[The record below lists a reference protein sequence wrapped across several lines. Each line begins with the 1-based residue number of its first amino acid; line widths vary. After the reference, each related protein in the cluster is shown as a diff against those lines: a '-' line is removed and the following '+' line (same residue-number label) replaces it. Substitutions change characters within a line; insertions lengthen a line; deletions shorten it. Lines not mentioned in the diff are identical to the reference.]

1 MRIAKVYIK
10 NFRGYG
16 ENNTTDEMYLFEH
29 LNDADFVI
37 FSGYNG
43 FGKTGFFEAIEWCI
57 TGKIKGLQ
65 ETDIYAKNTMKK
77 SSYLK
82 FQSRKEKRER
92 EVVVRIIFDNGWGV
106 TRRTK
111 CNALEENG
119 YYDNLTDLNE
129 QDIKQQF
136 IDEKIKQWTG
146 QLPDQIFKLS
156 FNGQNRNT
164 DFVKSTK
171 AKDRTG
177 SLLEFM
183 GLKLLDDIVTESD
196 PKKRRKLNSN
206 YEKAKTEYSN
216 VIMEVKRIDEIFKS
230 NKWGSIEEY
239 SKNIRMLLE
248 NINSYQ
254 GKMMKIGIC
263 QDSLLSYDTLN
274 DLLNSF
280 EKIRILKDTL
290 EKQIAMD
297 DRQIAEATKHR
308 LQYEWNR
315 IQHFLNSALL
325 FKESNLTELEGEKSR
340 FIRLREIYSES
351 LNKLNQM
358 KQKILLDV
366 VMPTPVK
373 NDTSIGITKTEKE
386 YYEICLNVYKDL
398 QSVGIN
404 FSISG
409 NYKLDA
415 YNIEREFRKSEK
427 YVGFLKSLENIVSQQ
442 KTHFIEVEG
451 ILTEQKELLIQVQ
464 GYVNGQNEINSC
476 PVCGGTEFIKENQ
489 NGKQELLEVIST
501 RIAEGNLNLKERN
514 DNLVKIEERLSD
526 CHEKIKKIIRIKY
539 QTNLNELNVEINRIK
554 DSIVEACDLRIKCN
568 ELSFSNLG
576 VRLSIV
582 LTRINLINEFKEKYQ
597 LNIFEIE
604 DIIRKKKEHKSII
617 EESLRIRFHMY
628 DFENF
633 SKEAEKKNVASI
645 LPLFKRRNL
654 ITKVTKYVDEIL
666 DFDIG
671 TENRNILR
679 QYEEK
684 CQCSSKL
691 ESKVSLLEE
700 AINFRSI
707 INNNSKVMENNLIE
721 TLVENNELINWI
733 YGKINPHP
741 YFRELSLKI
750 VKDETSILSAEDNDV
765 YLDHI
770 FSEAQMNVLSLSIFL
785 GLILS
790 INNYEF
796 QQIFLDDPVQ
806 SLDDINVVSFIDLLR
821 ALIRSKHVNKN
832 YIISTHDHNFS
843 KLLKIKL
850 RNYSFIEYRFISYGE
865 EGPRIN
871 MVQSN
876 ILS

>member
-16 ENNTTDEMYLFEH
+16 ENNTTDRMYLFEH
-29 LNDADFVI
+29 LNDVDFVI

-43 FGKTGFFEAIEWCI
+43 FGKTGFFEAIEWCL

-92 EVVVRIIFDNGWGV
+92 EVVVRIVFDNGWGV
-106 TRRTK
+106 TRKTK

-119 YYDNLTDLNE
+119 YYDILTDLNE
-129 QDIKQQF
+129 QNINQQ
-136 IDEKIKQWTG
+136 IINEKIKLWTG
-146 QLPDQIFKLS
+146 QLPEQIFKLS

-171 AKDRTG
+171 AKERTS

-196 PKKRRKLNSN
+196 PRKRKKLNIN
-206 YEKAKTEYSN
+206 YDNAKTEYNN
-216 VIMEVKRIDEIFKS
+216 VIMEVKRIDDIFKS

-239 SKNIRMLLE
+239 CKNVRMMLE

-254 GKMMKIGIC
+254 GKMMKVGIC
-263 QDSLLSYDTLN
+263 QDFLLSYDTLS

-280 EKIRILKDTL
+280 EKVRILKDTL
-290 EKQIAMD
+290 EKQKALD
-297 DRQIAEATKHR
+297 ERQIAEATKHR
-308 LQYEWNR
+308 LQYEWSQ
-315 IQHFLNSALL
+315 IQHFLNSASL
-325 FKESNLTELEGEKSR
+325 FKESNLTDLEKDKAR

-351 LNKLNQM
+351 ISKLNQT
-358 KQKILLDV
+358 KQKVLLDV
-366 VMPTPVK
+366 VMPTPIK
-373 NDTSIGITKTEKE
+373 NDTSIGITKEEKE
-386 YYEICLNVYKDL
+386 FYDICLNVYKDL
-398 QSVGIN
+398 KSVGID
-404 FSISG
+404 FSIFG
-409 NYKLDA
+409 DYNLDA
-415 YNIEREFRKSEK
+415 YNIEREFRKSVK
-427 YVGFLKSLENIVSQQ
+427 YVGFLKNLENIVMQQ
-442 KTHFIEVEG
+442 KTHFIEIEG
-451 ILTEQKELLIQVQ
+451 ILTEQKELLVQVQ
-464 GYVNGQNEINSC
+464 GFVNGQNEINSC
-476 PVCGGTEFIKENQ
+476 PVCGGTEFIRENQ

-501 RIAEGNLNLKERN
+501 KIAEGNLNIKERN
-514 DNLVKIEERLSD
+514 DNLVKIDERLSD
-526 CHEKIKKIIRIKY
+526 SRKKVKKIIRTKY
-539 QTNLNELNVEINRIK
+539 EISINELQVEINRIK
-554 DSIVEACDLRIKCN
+554 DAIVEACDLRIKCN
-568 ELSFSNLG
+568 ESSFSNMG

-582 LTRINLINEFKEKYQ
+582 LSKVNQINEFKNKYQ
-597 LNIFEIE
+597 LDVFEIE
-604 DIIRKKKEHKSII
+604 HIIHKKKEHKSII
-617 EESLRIRFHMY
+617 EEFLRTRFHIY
-628 DFENF
+628 DLDNL
-633 SKEAEKKNVASI
+633 SKETEKENI
-645 LPLFKRRNL
+645 IPLFKRKNL
-654 ITKVTKYVDEIL
+654 ITNITKYVDDIIE
-666 DFDIG
+666 FDIG

-679 QYEEK
+679 QYEKK
-684 CQCSSKL
+684 CQSSSEL
-691 ESKVSLLEE
+691 ESKILLLEE
-700 AINFRSI
+700 AIKFRTI
-707 INNNSKVMENNLIE
+707 INNNSKILEYDLIE
-721 TLVENNELINWI
+721 TLIENNKLINWI
-733 YGKINPHP
+733 YSKINPHP
-741 YFRELSLKI
+741 YFRELNLKI

-821 ALIRSKHVNKN
+821 ALIRSDHVNKN

-850 RNYSFIEYRFISYGE
+850 RNYSFIEYMFISYGE
-865 EGPRIN
+865 EGPRIDTI
-871 MVQSN
+871 QSN
-876 ILS
+876 VLI